1 MFDWKAFIVKPFYN
15 LTMGNL
21 GKYSSIALIIVFFVS
36 SFTLQFFIV
45 TAQSNTIIVP
55 NDYST
60 VTKALENAAQG
71 DIIIVKNGIYQEDA
85 WIINKS
91 LTITS
96 ESLYVPQLIFHPPT
110 YQMTIQLGRL
120 ESSRITTTEFNE
132 SITVNADNVKIL
144 GFAITNA
151 PMQSNNSDQTG
162 HVSVNGKQ
170 VQIINNVFGSD
181 TMRFDLTMNGNRDIA
196 YNNTVS
202 KIHIGESNQT
212 ILNNKVSGSIDVLGT
227 YNIIAG
233 NTASTLNL
241 VRSSVNAN
249 HNIVSN
255 NSFKLIQL
263 IGADYN
269 TFINNTVITDGTQAI
284 TFGSANP
291 VGGSYNI
298 FAGNVIEGATLW
310 GVLLGRG
317 DYNVFYGNL
326 IENNGGLG
334 HDGYGLAI
342 GGTHL
347 EVNNN
352 LFYQNIFTNNSKNFA
367 TNWEVTGSNFFD
379 NGTVGN
385 YWDDYLTQYPMAVQV
400 DSSGTGNIPYPVYD
414 NVNDNHPLINKPNT
428 STEISS
434 LPNTW
439 SSIDLSSLDV
449 TIPAISTSSFEIPTP
464 SPSVPEF
471 SWLTILPILLTIPIA
486 LAIVRKRLQGNV

>member
-1 MFDWKAFIVKPFYN
+1 
-15 LTMGNL
+15 MGNL
-21 GKYSSIALIIVFFVS
+21 AKYSSIALISVFFVS
-36 SFTLQFFIV
+36 SFTLQSFIV
-45 TAQSNTIIVP
+45 TAQTSTIIVP

-71 DIIIVKNGIYQEDA
+71 DTIIVKNGIYQEDA

-96 ESLYVPQLIFHPPT
+96 ESLSAPQLIFHPPT
-110 YQMTIQLGRL
+110 YQKTVQLGRL

-132 SITVNADNVKIL
+132 SITVNADNVKII
-144 GFAITNA
+144 GFAIANA
-151 PMQSNNSDQTG
+151 PIQSNSSYQTG

-170 VQIINNVFGSD
+170 VQVINNVFGSD
-181 TMRFDLTMNGNRDIA
+181 TMHFDLTMNGNRDIA
-196 YNNTVS
+196 YNNTIS
-202 KIHIGESNQT
+202 EINTGESNQT
-212 ILNNKVSGSIDVLGT
+212 ILNNKVNGSIDVSGT
-227 YNIIAG
+227 YNIIAD
-233 NTASTLNL
+233 NTARTLNL
-241 VRSSVNAN
+241 IRSSANAN
-249 HNIVSN
+249 HNTISN
-255 NSFKLIQL
+255 NSLKLIQL

-269 TFINNTVITDGTQAI
+269 TVINNTVISAGTVAI
-284 TFGSANP
+284 ALGYANP

-310 GVLLGRG
+310 GILLGIG

-342 GGTHL
+342 GGYHL

-385 YWDDYLTQYPMAVQV
+385 YWDDYLTQYPMAIRV
-400 DSSGTGNIPYPVYD
+400 DSSGTGNIPYPVYG

-434 LPNTW
+434 LPNIW
-439 SSIDLSSLDV
+439 SSIDLSSLDMI
-449 TIPAISTSSFEIPTP
+449 IPAISTSSFEIPTP
-464 SPSVPEF
+464 TSSVPEF

-486 LAIVRKRLQGNV
+486 LAIVRKRMQGNVSKK